1 VRTTVRADVRHA
13 ALQAARAQIEAEA
26 ADKARRHAEDK
37 ERRRQERAGASDEQA
52 VTDAGQKAA
61 VRARPKP
68 KAQANFTDPDSRIM
82 KNSDGAYIQAY
93 NAQAVVDEEHQ
104 VITAADITCNP
115 SDALNYTEMLDQSAQ
130 NTGCHPK
137 QALVDAGY
145 CSETNLEAAKERQL
159 ACGHRPPRPRR
170 TGPARTPRTHPQG
183 RHAEG
188 THGPKAADQAR

>member
-1 VRTTVRADVRHA
+1 L
-13 ALQAARAQIEAEA
+13 ALVARGSVVTAPASPQLPDGLDRVSLGLGDGSPAGRFGDEVVQ
-26 ADKARRHAEDK
+26 DPSQ
-37 ERRRQERAGASDEQA
+37 RRRIRFEYE
-52 VTDAGQKAA
+52 
-61 VRARPKP
+61 
-68 KAQANFTDPDSRIM
+68 I
-82 KNSDGAYIQAY
+82 

-130 NTGCHPK
+130 NTGCRPK

-145 CSETNLEAAKERQL
+145 CSETKFEAAKERQL

-170 TGPARTPRTHPQG
+170 TGPARTPRTHPQA

-188 THGPKAADQAR
+188 THGPKADQAR